1 MFLIFRFYAVE
12 IALALFF
19 LHDRDI
25 IYRDLKLDN
34 ILLDM
39 EGHIKLTD
47 FGLSK
52 NDMTVSDTT
61 NTFCG
66 TSSYLAPEV
75 NLYKYLENVNTLN
88 IYLTF

>member
-75 NLYKYLENVNTLN
+75 NLY
-88 IYLTF
+88 IYLDRI